1 MFNTYGFW
9 EQMSIMDSVS
19 RAGNSP
25 FANLKKT
32 TGTSSKLK
40 LEFKELNQQAIQVA
54 FGLKKDQPDTLLK
67 ALKAICVDAGAPFT
81 DLSTTHQSTPD
92 LLNAIGQAVHQAQTS
107 KTFNDTHRQVAQN
120 MYSLLKAARKFFGGK
135 HEVFTGFKRDQRGEY
150 QTEKTQT
157 GVTTTVYKDERRI
170 KSSDKTNQKFNQTAW
185 TSYFKDALAFQETV
199 DAPKTSDLEVL
210 GKKVTPKESQKILFR
225 LGVRAKGQ
233 QVSLDQV
240 NDHWKS
246 PVKNTGTPLQVAET
260 VRLAGVVSILP
271 NRGLPG
277 YGGWDDAGR
286 QSCTR
291 KLREYFS
298 KNRGTGINQLRPTSR
313 LPYKKD
319 LKSLQQS
326 VQVHIRPDSTM
337 KPNDVGRWLKQ
348 KQYYDPILDSQIKEN
363 AMDVV
368 LTGSM
373 KQFYDYDEN
382 TPAASRDLTKNPRD
396 FEFMYNVM
404 PNFQKQNRHLNRPEG
419 AHYNQ
424 VFENSGHL
432 KSGYEGTMKT
442 LFKRSFTTMMYACTK
457 HYEATKRNG
466 FTSFEFP
473 VQMPNAFFDGFDDER
488 VEIDGI
494 SYNGKDIA
502 KRIFAKA
509 LHEFLVET
517 TLPEGCSGVTTI
529 GFGGHSSHLNH
540 ANVRHSNANS
550 LHYYDAAKKANV
562 QCLVPIMGDEHSR
575 MMNGAFDNGAEQAA
589 EENISR
595 QTLGQPAM
603 LLCPVNNPN
612 LAANLN

>member
-1 MFNTYGFW
+1 MQLIHRCLRYYIKYNLILWRIIMLRSSQGLRSSQTAPAPTTSTPRPDAFNFSKHEKRLTPTELCRFLKDIVQYYNSKGITIKNSDFLNGGVLSMHQLFQRIDTLTPSADKERLRHEYTQFRCVREGVSVDVMKLESGSRQWLQIDPSQSIEDQKQSTYLIPRQNG
-9 EQMSIMDSVS
+9 E
-19 RAGNSP
+19 P
-25 FANLKKT
+25 TT
-32 TGTSSKLK
+32 TGAVIYKSDEMYRIYDPGNNKHEPYTQGGETIHPLDLKTLDQTYRSDSSK
-40 LEFKELNQQAIQVA
+40 
-54 FGLKKDQPDTLLK
+54 G
-67 ALKAICVDAGAPFT
+67 
-81 DLSTTHQSTPD
+81 H
-92 LLNAIGQAVHQAQTS
+92 
-107 KTFNDTHRQVAQN
+107 
-120 MYSLLKAARKFFGGK
+120 
-135 HEVFTGFKRDQRGEY
+135 
-150 QTEKTQT
+150 
-157 GVTTTVYKDERRI
+157 
-170 KSSDKTNQKFNQTAW
+170 
-185 TSYFKDALAFQETV
+185 
-199 DAPKTSDLEVL
+199 
-210 GKKVTPKESQKILFR
+210 
-225 LGVRAKGQ
+225 
-233 QVSLDQV
+233 
-240 NDHWKS
+240 
-246 PVKNTGTPLQVAET
+246 PVKHFQPTYRTYFPAAPVRTGTDVPPATL
-260 VRLAGVVSILP
+260 
-271 NRGLPG
+271 GLPG

-291 KLREYFS
+291 KLQEYFS
-298 KNRGTGINQLRPTSR
+298 KNRVTGINQLRPTSR
-313 LPYKKD
+313 LPYQKD

-337 KPNDVGRWLKQ
+337 KTNDVGRWLKQ

-603 LLCPVNNPN
+603 LLCPVNNP
-612 LAANLN
+612 LLVQKLGGVSKTSSSGDT